1 MIRVLIVDDHP
12 AMRAGVKQAISEARD
27 IEVVG
32 ELSNGAELWAY
43 LARSLPDVLL
53 LDLLMPGFDP
63 MQEIP
68 RIRKLYPDVQI
79 LIVTFYDT
87 GEFVLPLVKM
97 GVAGYLLKE
106 EEMSTYVQ
114 AIRDVGE
121 GGVFYS
127 KRILPLAVGGGIDTP
142 ALTRREFEVMKLVAQ
157 GKTSEQI
164 AAELVVVRRT
174 VDFHVENVMRKLGVD
189 NRTAAAA
196 KASELNL
203 ISTWRKP

>member
-12 AMRAGVKQAISEARD
+12 ATRAGVIKAIIGAPD

-32 ELSNGAELWAY
+32 ELSSARELWAY
-43 LARSLPDVLL
+43 LEKSVPDVLL
-53 LDLLMPGFDP
+53 LDLLMPKFDP
-63 MQEIP
+63 LVEIR
-68 RIRKLYPDVQI
+68 RIRKRYPEMQI

-87 GEFVLPLVKM
+87 NEFILPLVKM
-97 GVAGYLLKE
+97 GIAGYLLKE

-114 AIRDVGE
+114 AIRDVAD

-127 KRILPLAVGGGIDTP
+127 KRILPLAVGGGTGAPTLTP
-142 ALTRREFEVMKLVAQ
+142 REFDVLKLVAQ

-174 VDFHVENVMRKLGVD
+174 VDFHVENILRKFGVD
-189 NRTAAAA
+189 NRAAAA
-196 KASELNL
+196 TKATELNL
-203 ISTWRKP
+203 ISAWRNP

>member
-12 AMRAGVKQAISEARD
+12 ATRAGVIKAISGAPD

-32 ELSNGAELWAY
+32 ELSSARELWAY
-43 LARSLPDVLL
+43 LEKSVPDVLL
-53 LDLLMPGFDP
+53 LDLLMPKFDP
-63 MQEIP
+63 LVEIR
-68 RIRKLYPDVQI
+68 RIRKRYPEMQI

-87 GEFVLPLVKM
+87 NEFILPLVKM
-97 GVAGYLLKE
+97 GIAGYLLKE

-114 AIRDVGE
+114 AIRDVAD

-127 KRILPLAVGGGIDTP
+127 KRILPLAVGGGTGAPTLTP
-142 ALTRREFEVMKLVAQ
+142 REFDVLKLVAQ

-174 VDFHVENVMRKLGVD
+174 VDFHVENILRKFGVD
-189 NRTAAAA
+189 NRAAAA
-196 KASELNL
+196 TKATELNL
-203 ISTWRKP
+203 ISAWRNP

>member
-12 AMRAGVKQAISEARD
+12 AMRAGVKQAIGEAPG

-32 ELSNGAELWAY
+32 ELSNGADLWAY
-43 LARSLPDVLL
+43 LEKSLPDVLL

-68 RIRKLYPDVQI
+68 RIRKQYPDVQI

-87 GEFVLPLVKM
+87 SEFVLPLVKM

-114 AIRDVGE
+114 AIRDVAE
-121 GGVFYS
+121 GSVFYS
-127 KRILPLAVGGGIDTP
+127 KRILPLAIGGSMDVP
-142 ALTRREFEVMKLVAQ
+142 VLTQREFEVMKLVAQ

-164 AAELVVVRRT
+164 AAELVVVKRT

-189 NRTAAAA
+189 NRTAAAT